1 MNIFNTHIHKLRFSI
16 DKNAPTEFMTRWKKF
31 KTKCETGN
39 NKQIVEQIK
48 DYCKLEQNKN
58 LPYLN
63 RSEGGLGG
71 DNNLINKQIRFR
83 YNYSILSNSSKSSKY
98 NDNDNDIILDQI
110 YNTDMEKWTYDE
122 LDDLIYAFVK
132 TANYYVNADC
142 VEGCIEMVNNN
153 YESDESD

>member
-1 MNIFNTHIHKLRFSI
+1 MNILNTHIHKLRFSI
-16 DKNAPTEFMTRWKKF
+16 DKNAPTEFMARWKKF

-48 DYCKLEQNKN
+48 YYCKLEQNKN

-83 YNYSILSNSSKSSKY
+83 YNHSILSKSLKY
-98 NDNDNDIILDQI
+98 NDNDIILDQI
-110 YNTDMEKWTYDE
+110 YNTDIEKWTYDE

-132 TANYYVNADC
+132 TANYHVNADC
-142 VEGCIEMVNNN
+142 VKGCIEMVNRNN
-153 YESDESD
+153 DSDSD